1 MRLTRLHLA
10 PLLLAAFALSSFPAV
25 AEGLE
30 ENKQVARKLFDEA
43 LNRDKWD
50 TYLAIHAPGFRAH
63 AGRTTATREEDLEF
77 AKGWRRA
84 FPDGAYTVEKLV
96 AEGDLVAV
104 YWTARGTNTGEG
116 NSLPA
121 TGKTIDIT
129 GVTLLKIVD
138 GLIVEEWNVYDQ
150 LGLYRQLGLM
160 GSKKKPENP

>member
-1 MRLTRLHLA
+1 MKSRA
-10 PLLLAAFALSSFPAV
+10 PASVEDRRGDNGALLIGELSRRSGVSVRAIRFYERRGVLPAAS
-25 AEGLE
+25 
-30 ENKQVARKLFDEA
+30 R
-43 LNRDKWD
+43 
-50 TYLAIHAPGFRAH
+50 TH
-63 AGRTTATREEDLEF
+63 AGREEDLEF

-84 FPDGAYTVEKLV
+84 FPDGAYTIEKLV